1 VKFLSLLFVTTLAT
15 AQGVPKEQCFP
26 IEQLPESQRKSAE
39 ELFLK
44 LTDSEALYT
53 VIGAVKPMSGGYT
66 TFKLPSDS
74 LDANTIDEARRF
86 LAVFHCGSDLFATV
100 HHFARLFPGKDTKT
114 LERYFDGVVFNRIG
128 LRRTI
133 LAHKDFF
140 IPLGLS
146 ENAHPMEVLMAIEY
160 LEGPSRFRGL
170 GYLYGYPDYAVD
182 FFVSASRQQTFTG
195 VFVPRDFVSNPTFAR
210 ADRGVVY
217 AIEKGATEREADK
230 QFRAQLAPI
239 LEEYKRRRNEYIGE
253 GKPGII
259 ALLRN
264 WFCQSGTCKAPV
276 FKSE

>member
-1 VKFLSLLFVTTLAT
+1 MKLLTLLLFSSLAY
-15 AQGVPKEQCFP
+15 AQTIPREQCFP
-26 IEQLPESQRKSAE
+26 IEQLSEPQQKAASD
-39 ELFLK
+39 LFLK
-44 LTDSEALYT
+44 LMDSEALYT
-53 VIGAVKPMSGGYT
+53 VIGAAKPMSGGYT
-66 TFKLPSDS
+66 TFKLPADS
-74 LDANTIDEARRF
+74 LEATTIDEARRY
-86 LAVFHCGSDLFATV
+86 LALFQCGGDLFATV

-114 LERYFDGVVFNRIG
+114 LERYFDGVVFNRTG

-133 LAHKDFF
+133 IAHKDFF

-195 VFVPRDFVSNPTFAR
+195 VFVPRDFVAMPTFAR

-217 AIEKGATEREADK
+217 AIEKGATERDADK
-230 QFRAQLAPI
+230 QFRTQLAPI
-239 LEEYKRRRNEYIGE
+239 LEDYKRRRDEYVGD

-259 ALLRN
+259 ALLRD
-264 WFCQSGTCKAPV
+264 WFCQSSTCKSPIPA
-276 FKSE
+276 K